1 MARARTLR
9 RTTIPRNTD
18 HANLNFREPLRIM
31 KDAWQAH
38 ECPRACITWGYN
50 PRHWLKKAS
59 ATIFRSQNRLITLHA
74 PTSKIL
80 ILILAAIFKFVNS
93 KVRTLTLEN
102 SNFMKFSLPKIS
114 DVEISQLRVFKAVVT
129 NGGFSAAQLE
139 LGLSR
144 STISG
149 KMTELETRL
158 GLSLC

>member
-1 MARARTLR
+1 MARVGTVRL
-9 RTTIPRNTD
+9 TTIPRNAD
-18 HANLNFREPLRIM
+18 HANLNFQEPLRIRQGP
-31 KDAWQAH
+31 WEAH
-38 ECPRACITWGYN
+38 ECPRASITWGYN

-93 KVRTLTLEN
+93 NVRTLTLEN
-102 SNFMKFSLPKIS
+102 SNFMKSSLRQIS
-114 DVEISQLRVFKAVVT
+114 DVEISQLRVFKTVVT
-129 NGGFSAAQLE
+129 NGGFLAAQLE